1 MTRCDSS
8 SAAPRCHLFPSVVH
22 RRSSAID
29 PDSNGSACRPVTARR
44 AAAARRCQWRNEH
57 DDRLANRA
65 GELALDRRRRCARV
79 RVILT
84 PSPLCAS
91 GSDDAQGPREWPITS
106 HSNPGVMARTLSPWS
121 ARLQRNAGFNHY
133 SPNHEAR
140 RPPWGQI
147 RQTHRDPGSAEG
159 RCGRD
164 TLPGSPLLVRLRKRN
179 RPAHQLA

>member
-8 SAAPRCHLFPSVVH
+8 SAALRCHLFRSVVH

-84 PSPLCAS
+84 VSALCQRLRRCPGTARM
-91 GSDDAQGPREWPITS
+91 AHNVPFQPRCYGAYLISLVGAAPTEC
-106 HSNPGVMARTLSPWS
+106 R
-121 ARLQRNAGFNHY
+121 FNHY

-140 RPPWGQI
+140 RPPGGQI
-147 RQTHRDPGSAEG
+147 RQAHRDPGSAEG

-164 TLPGSPLLVRLRKRN
+164 MLPGGPLPVRLRKRN